1 MTKSDIILI
10 GPIGVG
16 KSTLGEL
23 LSERLQQD
31 LIDLDD
37 VWIEYAK
44 EIGYD
49 SDFARLLQ
57 TRGGFWASYM
67 YRKEF
72 CCYAV
77 ERALADHKNCVFAL
91 GAGHSVYETPPHL
104 VRIQDA
110 LEPYP
115 NVVLV
120 LPSPDRSEALQMVLE
135 TRPDM
140 PSEIKEHLLIHHSN
154 QTLARLTVYT
164 KGKSPEQTRDEI
176 LELSGLQC

>member
-1 MTKSDIILI
+1 MSISDIILI

-31 LIDLDD
+31 LVDLDNF
-37 VWIEYAK
+37 WIEYAK

-49 SDFARLLQ
+49 LDFARLLQ
-57 TRGGFWASYM
+57 ARGGFWASYM

-77 ERALADHKNCVFAL
+77 ERILAVHKNCVFAF
-91 GAGHSVYETPPHL
+91 GAGHSVYETRPHL
-104 VRIQDA
+104 ARIQDA
-110 LEPYP
+110 LRPYP
-115 NVVLV
+115 NVVLL
-120 LPSPDRSEALQMVLE
+120 LPSPDRSEALEMILE

-140 PSEIKEHLLIHHSN
+140 TNDFKEHLLIHHSN
-154 QTLARLTVYT
+154 QTLAKLTVYT

-176 LELSGLQC
+176 LAMSGLSC